1 MLLTVVIL
9 TYMIITYLVM
19 IENASRFFILLPGW
33 MIIVYSI
40 YEKKIG
46 NVKKYRTE
54 ISLMICLGSIIS
66 VLYGMNQW

>member
-1 MLLTVVIL
+1 MLLGIVIL
-9 TYMIITYLVM
+9 TYIIITYLVM
-19 IENASRFFILLPGW
+19 INNASRFFILLPGW
-33 MIIVYSI
+33 MIIVYSL
-40 YEKKIG
+40 YEKKID

>member
-33 MIIVYSI
+33 MIIVYSL
-40 YEKKIG
+40 YEKKID